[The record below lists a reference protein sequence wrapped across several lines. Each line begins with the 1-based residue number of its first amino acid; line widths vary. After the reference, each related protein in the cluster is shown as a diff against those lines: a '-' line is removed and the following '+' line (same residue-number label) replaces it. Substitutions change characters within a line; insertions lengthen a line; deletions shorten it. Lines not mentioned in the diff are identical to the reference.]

1 MKTIKIKIDDSAY
14 NDLYAKSLVEGVS
27 CPGPRPLG
35 ALPVSDCHRP
45 GRLLR
50 CPSNGGSE
58 MKYRILGFIA
68 GLITMIA
75 AFAPKKLRRFLL
87 RKVKSAMYLVFG

>member
-1 MKTIKIKIDDSAY
+1 
-14 NDLYAKSLVEGVS
+14 
-27 CPGPRPLG
+27 
-35 ALPVSDCHRP
+35 
-45 GRLLR
+45 
-50 CPSNGGSE
+50 

-75 AFAPKKLRRFLL
+75 AFALKKLRRFLL

>member
-1 MKTIKIKIDDSAY
+1 
-14 NDLYAKSLVEGVS
+14 
-27 CPGPRPLG
+27 
-35 ALPVSDCHRP
+35 
-45 GRLLR
+45 
-50 CPSNGGSE
+50 
-58 MKYRILGFIA
+58 MKYRVLGFIA